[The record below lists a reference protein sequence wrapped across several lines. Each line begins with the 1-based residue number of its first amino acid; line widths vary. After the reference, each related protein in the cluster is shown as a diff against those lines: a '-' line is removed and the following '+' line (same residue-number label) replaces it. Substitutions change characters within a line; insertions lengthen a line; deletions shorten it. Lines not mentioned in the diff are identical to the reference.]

1 MITTILQGSVLGI
14 LFPSKGLLRWA
25 RSSDESKLWILYR
38 INITRRRK
46 AMTQVVLT
54 SAYRTA
60 LGDFGGA
67 LKSVSAV
74 QLSKLVIEQVLRS
87 VGDSSIIEKVIF
99 GNCFSPLDQN
109 VARIAAYQAGISEN
123 VPGFTINGTCGSSMQ
138 AFISAVQAVQT
149 GEVQGALA
157 GGVESMSNAPY
168 IVESARWGQRLKHFQ
183 SYDLLWKG
191 MQEYPIGVGMGL
203 TAENLAEKYGISRED
218 QDAFAVQSHQ
228 RAAKAIREGKFKAEV
243 IPVEVPRSKKEPIVF
258 DTDEHVRPDVTIEQL
273 AKLSSAFKKDGTVTA
288 GNACGMNDAAAA
300 VIVTTLEK
308 ARELGLKPLM
318 LVRGYKAVGVD
329 PNIMGIGPV
338 PAIRGALERA
348 KLELRDVDRF
358 EINEA
363 FAAQY
368 LACERE
374 LGLDREKVNIC
385 GSGIALGHPVG
396 ATGCRLLV
404 TLSHIL
410 VSDNLNIGV
419 ASLCAGGGM
428 GFAVVLERL

>member
-1 MITTILQGSVLGI
+1 M
-14 LFPSKGLLRWA
+14 K
-25 RSSDESKLWILYR
+25 
-38 INITRRRK
+38 
-46 AMTQVVLT
+46 QVVLT
-54 SAYRTA
+54 SAYRTG

-67 LKSVSAV
+67 LKPFSAA
-74 QLSKLVIEQVLRS
+74 QLARLVMEHVIE
-87 VGDSSIIEKVIF
+87 SIEEPSIVEKVIF

-109 VARIAAYQAGISEN
+109 VARIAAYQAGLPEV

-138 AFISAVQAVQT
+138 AVISAVQAVQS
-149 GEVQGALA
+149 GEAQGVLA

-168 IVESARWGQRLKHFQ
+168 IVESARWGQRIKHFQ
-183 SYDLLWKG
+183 GCDLLWKG

-218 QDAFAVQSHQ
+218 QDVFAIQSHQ
-228 RAAKAIREGKFKAEV
+228 RAAKAIREGKFKAEIV
-243 IPVEVPRSKKEPIVF
+243 PVEVPRPKKEPIVF
-258 DTDEHVRPDVTIEQL
+258 DIDEHVRPDITMGQL
-273 AKLSSAFKKDGTVTA
+273 AKLPPAFKEGGTVTA

-300 VIVTTLEK
+300 VIVTTLDK
-308 ARELGLKPLM
+308 AREIGLTPLM
-318 LVRGYKAVGVD
+318 LVRGYKVVGVD
-329 PNIMGIGPV
+329 PNVMGIGPV
-338 PAIRGALERA
+338 PAIRGALA
-348 KLELRDVDRF
+348 QANLELGDVDRF

-374 LGLDREKVNIC
+374 LGLDRDKVNIH

-410 VSDNLNIGV
+410 ISDNLNVGV